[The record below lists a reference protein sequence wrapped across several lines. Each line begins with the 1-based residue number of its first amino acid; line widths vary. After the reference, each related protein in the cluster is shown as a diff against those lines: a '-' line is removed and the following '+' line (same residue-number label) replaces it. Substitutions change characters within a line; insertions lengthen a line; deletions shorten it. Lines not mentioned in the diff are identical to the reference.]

1 MSIVKVIELISDG
14 DTLEKAIKGAVD
26 EAAKTLKHIKQL
38 DVEHIQAIVDESKVT
53 KFRINAKVSFLIE
66 K

>member
-1 MSIVKVIELISDG
+1 MSIVKVIELISEG